1 MSERTTLQ
9 GKCVTCMQPWN
20 AEAEL
25 AVLRQD
31 LETWRDWEKLL
42 AAERANTAEAV
53 RQRDEAN
60 QHLLNLLAIIHRD
73 GGHYTTKHGVEES
86 VKEAHQAWAELIT
99 RTERLALVAADAEA
113 LADALDDMLSYTL
126 SNRGGKYEFVTCR
139 SDADT
144 HALELDAGRAALAAH
159 EALKSK

>member
-53 RQRDEAN
+53 RQRDEALKTLRN
-60 QHLLNLLAIIHRD
+60 
-73 GGHYTTKHGVEES
+73 G
-86 VKEAHQAWAELIT
+86 
-99 RTERLALVAADAEA
+99 LVVNE
-113 LADALDDMLSYTL
+113 
-126 SNRGGKYEFVTCR
+126 
-139 SDADT
+139 
-144 HALELDAGRAALAAH
+144 
-159 EALKSK
+159 